1 MPARLTRPLI
11 GLVLCVAIATTKAS
25 GAKSD
30 RASFDVT
37 WRLLAYDRE
46 ASPPGP
52 PGETAVTAEASVPIG
67 AATAKHHSVRIRVVA
82 EPATLKPY
90 VSWHVFCGPGH
101 PSFFGHGFHTSSF
114 TKTLENAAN
123 CEAHVTAILYFWTAA
138 SDVRVWIYER

>member
-1 MPARLTRPLI
+1 MSARLTWLLVGLI
-11 GLVLCVAIATTKAS
+11 LCVAIAATNTS
-25 GAKSD
+25 GAKSVW
-30 RASFDVT
+30 ASVDVT

-52 PGETAVTAEASVPIG
+52 PGLTAVTAEASVPIG
-67 AATAKHHSVRIRVVA
+67 AATANHHSVRIRVVA
-82 EPATLKPY
+82 QPATLKPY
-90 VSWHVFCGPGH
+90 VFWRVYCGPGH

-138 SDVRVWIYER
+138 SEIRVWIYER